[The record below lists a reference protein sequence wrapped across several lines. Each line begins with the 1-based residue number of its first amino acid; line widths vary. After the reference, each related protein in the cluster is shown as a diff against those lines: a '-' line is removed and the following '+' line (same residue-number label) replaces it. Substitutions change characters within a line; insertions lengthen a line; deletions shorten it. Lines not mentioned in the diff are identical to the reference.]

1 MSRSLINPLR
11 QSESAVADH
20 VEITLGK
27 RRGLLAQSI
36 PAMLVFLTLSY
47 ITRAELTPEW
57 VTTCAGGHFAHVRN
71 RRDPCRTRRCFL
83 HHRDIGSFLEYGY
96 HHRVDCARW
105 LDPVVTVLGE
115 SRIRW

>member
-36 PAMLVFLTLSY
+36 PAMLVFLSLSY
-47 ITRAELTPEW
+47 ITRAELTPE
-57 VTTCAGGHFAHVRN
+57 
-71 RRDPCRTRRCFL
+71 
-83 HHRDIGSFLEYGY
+83 
-96 HHRVDCARW
+96 
-105 LDPVVTVLGE
+105 
-115 SRIRW
+115 